1 MKQVL
6 LILVSVLFFSCGQS
20 KLSKEL
26 GCEKTSFSNLETVED
41 VHKNFSVKLPDNWKT
56 NLYFDNSQSS
66 IYSADTTKQ
75 LIETYLVD
83 ITMISSKIDFDNPFI
98 LDYKNQ
104 LTKNNLVESTSF
116 QTTFLDQE
124 SYYSRALGKKN
135 GFPYEIIN
143 LFIKVNNQAHI
154 HAKAEVYGDSLS
166 NERLCEA
173 ISLIEKINI
182 KK

>member
-104 LTKNNLVESTSF
+104 LTKNNLVEVPNAHQCTDPLSF
-116 QTTFLDQE
+116 FHLSLGNIFRQYSIPKKLRQFLLC
-124 SYYSRALGKKN
+124 S
-135 GFPYEIIN
+135 
-143 LFIKVNNQAHI
+143 LFSQYWLKGVFA
-154 HAKAEVYGDSLS
+154 S
-166 NERLCEA
+166 EA
-173 ISLIEKINI
+173 GNFGASACF
-182 KK
+182 